1 MGDPAHAQK
10 RAFETAVANLIA
22 TAIFGASMKVEL
34 RSQGGDRIA
43 ALDQGADLALTV
55 ETPASRERALISAP
69 YAASSVVLVAK
80 DGGPIRG
87 VEDLNAKTVAVAM
100 DELGARDIAQSYFQQ
115 RAVTVTLDN
124 YQGVNGAATALDS
137 DRAVAIVGDGIG
149 VAVIAGERKLTV
161 ITALAPRPYVIAT
174 RKNAPDLAAAIDT
187 ALKDALAR
195 GAIKDAAMK
204 AGFPYQAP

>member
-1 MGDPAHAQK
+1 
-10 RAFETAVANLIA
+10 
-22 TAIFGASMKVEL
+22 
-34 RSQGGDRIA
+34 
-43 ALDQGADLALTV
+43 
-55 ETPASRERALISAP
+55 
-69 YAASSVVLVAK
+69 
-80 DGGPIRG
+80 
-87 VEDLNAKTVAVAM
+87 M

-149 VAVIAGERKLTV
+149 VAVIAGERKLKV
-161 ITALAPRPYVIAT
+161 ITALASRPFVIAT